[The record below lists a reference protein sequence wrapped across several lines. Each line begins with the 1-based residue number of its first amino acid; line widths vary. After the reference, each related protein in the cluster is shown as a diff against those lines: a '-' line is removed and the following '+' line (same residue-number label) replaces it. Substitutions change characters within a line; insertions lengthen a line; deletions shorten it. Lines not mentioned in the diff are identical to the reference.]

1 MRVVNPSSSNGMSAP
16 SISASDAR
24 WAAEAL
30 ASLVRQLDSDSV
42 IGVVL
47 RRTQRELQSLAGT
60 PASVRTGSG
69 SEVIGPVRVRMAA

>member
-1 MRVVNPSSSNGMSAP
+1 MRVANLSSSNGLSAP
-16 SISASDAR
+16 SICASDAR

-47 RRTQRELQSLAGT
+47 RRTQRELQSLAGNT
-60 PASVRTGSG
+60 PNYRTDGG
-69 SEVIGPVRVRMAA
+69 SEVVGPIRVRMAA